1 MGERR
6 HTEGRDSRRQRRQ
19 APLRIPKRQSQQAT
33 KKASPR
39 RTSER
44 HPLSFHVKHLPLMLT
59 NSDNR
64 HLRRC
69 TCFSRIFFRRL
80 FNLINHNQRSSHI
93 SARKLELDLIRY
105 FSAKKID
112 CFLCRFN
119 FRLRFFCLIRN
130 DFTVFFYIRKTQ
142 LRKR

>member
-1 MGERR
+1 M
-6 HTEGRDSRRQRRQ
+6 
-19 APLRIPKRQSQQAT
+19 
-33 KKASPR
+33 
-39 RTSER
+39 
-44 HPLSFHVKHLPLMLT
+44 KHLPLMLT

-105 FSAKKID
+105 FSTKKND
-112 CFLCRFN
+112 RFLCRFN

-130 DFTVFFYIRKTQ
+130 EFTVFFYIRNLIPVYQKPPAKTSIVFVKNPVKSVESAEMQ
-142 LRKR
+142 FSVEFPENLRRFRYR